1 MDTKP
6 SPRDAEPP
14 MNVVHVGRHFI
25 LTARWGNALS
35 QVPVALGCGLVN
47 ALRFDEKGEQ
57 L

>member
-6 SPRDAEPP
+6 SSPDAEPP
-14 MNVVHVGRHFI
+14 MNIAHVCRHNI

-57 L
+57 A